1 MSIHTATVTW
11 QRSADS
17 KFTDNGYSRAHAW
30 HFDGGVTVPA
40 SSSPHAVRVPFS
52 DPANVDP
59 EEAYVAAL
67 SSCHMLW
74 FLSIAASAGYVVDAY
89 EDRAQGV
96 MAKNEAG
103 RQVVTT
109 VTLKPHVIFSGS
121 KAPTDAVLDELHHK
135 AHEECFLANSV
146 RTTIEVDGSWAYAGA

>member
-1 MSIHTATVTW
+1 
-11 QRSADS
+11 
-17 KFTDNGYSRAHAW
+17 
-30 HFDGGVTVPA
+30 
-40 SSSPHAVRVPFS
+40 VPFS

-89 EDRAQGV
+89 DDHAEGV

-103 RQVVTT
+103 RLVVTT
-109 VTLKPHVIFSGS
+109 VTLKPHVKVSGS
-121 KAPTDAVLDELHHK
+121 NAPTDAALDELHHRT
-135 AHEECFLANSV
+135 HEECFLANSV
-146 RTTIEVDGSWAYAGA
+146 RTAIDVKGSWEYVGA